1 MLDGE
6 NAYACE
12 LCAAK
17 VATLKRV
24 AFGTLPDTLTIHLK
38 RFEMNYET
46 WTKVKLNTECRF
58 KETLDMWP
66 YTTAGIEEASGAVP
80 AGAPGTGGGRVG
92 HTVVQRSD
100 AQYRL
105 SGILIHAGKNM
116 GSCAVYAARA
126 NSTCARARSQ
136 VPRTRGTTT
145 RTSESGLVSRGGL
158 HSTTRA

>member
-12 LCAAK
+12 KCAAK

-24 AFGTLPDTLTIHLK
+24 VFGTLPDTLTIHLK

-46 WTKVKLNTECRF
+46 WTKVKLNTECTF

-66 YTTAGIEEASGAVP
+66 YTVAGIEEASGVAPCVSS
-80 AGAPGTGGGRVG
+80 GAITGSRVG
-92 HTVVQRSD
+92 HAVTKRSD

-105 SGILIHAGKNM
+105 SGVLIHAGSQ
-116 GSCAVYAARA
+116 SCA
-126 NSTCARARSQ
+126 
-136 VPRTRGTTT
+136 
-145 RTSESGLVSRGGL
+145 GGRL
-158 HSTTRA
+158 